1 MLVFS
6 IVVGFQ
12 VDTGFWIWS
21 FQGKILK
28 RLNIET
34 FCGLQWR
41 PRLSSLLSPKQQQ
54 EIRKNLKKYSAQ
66 FESKDRMRQSRA
78 SKVSAVDIF
87 MLYVDFDGI
96 SYCCLLIKEKLRSSF
111 RPYWSLIS
119 ARIFFFT
126 TQKTLVNKFNL
137 LFTTK
142 FKMTQNL

>member
-1 MLVFS
+1 MG
-6 IVVGFQ
+6 GFQ

-41 PRLSSLLSPKQQQ
+41 PRLQSLLIPKQQQ

-78 SKVSAVDIF
+78 SKVSEENVFTYI
-87 MLYVDFDGI
+87 
-96 SYCCLLIKEKLRSSF
+96 
-111 RPYWSLIS
+111 SLI
-119 ARIFFFT
+119 
-126 TQKTLVNKFNL
+126 
-137 LFTTK
+137 
-142 FKMTQNL
+142 